1 VSDPSPT
8 IEPDTDADAD
18 AGADVGLS
26 VGDARDAPRPRRPR
40 RRLRKRD
47 HLKRTA
53 YVLVFLLIFNHLV
66 VPQLG
71 GARRAIHLL
80 SDVNPLLLLLALG
93 LEVSALGAYSML
105 TRATLPKEPCLPV
118 PVVFRIQLATRAVT
132 NLVPGGSAAGGTLG
146 YKLLTDAGVP
156 ASAAGFTL
164 ATVGLGSAV
173 VLNLFLWVA
182 LLISIPLNGFNPAY
196 LTAAIVG
203 LILMGAMAALV
214 LLLLK
219 GADRAE
225 VVMRSITSHIPFVD
239 EDTAARFIR
248 QLVGRLVALLD
259 EPVLIRRSLVWATAN
274 WALDAASLWVFLR
287 AFGATVSPVNL
298 LVAFGL
304 ANVLAA
310 VPITPGGLGVVEP
323 VLISS
328 LVGFGLDRGTAAVA
342 VITYRVA
349 AFWLPI
355 PLGALAYAS
364 LMVGPSSLGRHRR
377 DALRRLRA
385 DAARADRRVWDD
397 PVSTDSTSPD

>member
-1 VSDPSPT
+1 VSEPPPT
-8 IEPDTDADAD
+8 IDPDTD
-18 AGADVGLS
+18 GG
-26 VGDARDAPRPRRPR
+26 RPTPRRPK

-47 HLKRTA
+47 HLKRSA
-53 YVLVFLLIFNHLV
+53 YVLVFLLVFNHLV

-71 GARRAIHLL
+71 GARRAVHLL

-93 LEVSALGAYSML
+93 LEIGSLGAYAMM
-105 TRATLPKEPCLPV
+105 TRATLPKEPSLPV
-118 PVVFRIQLATRAVT
+118 PVLFRIQLATRAVT

-146 YKLLTDAGVP
+146 FKLLTDAGVAP
-156 ASAAGFTL
+156 SAAGFTL
-164 ATVGLGSAV
+164 ATIGLGSAV
-173 VLNLFLWVA
+173 VLNLLLWMA
-182 LLISIPLNGFNPAY
+182 LLISIPVNGFNPVY
-196 LTAAIVG
+196 LTAAVVG
-203 LILMGAMAALV
+203 LILLGAMGALM

-225 VVMRSITSHIPFVD
+225 AVMRGIASRVPFVN

-248 QLVGRLVALLD
+248 QLVGRLDALLE
-259 EPVLIRRSLVWATAN
+259 EPALIRRGLSWATAN
-274 WALDAASLWVFLR
+274 WALDAASLWVFMR
-287 AFGATVSPVNL
+287 AFGETVSPVNL
-298 LVAFGL
+298 VVAFGL

-328 LVGFGLDRGTAAVA
+328 LVGFGVDRGTAAVA
-342 VITYRVA
+342 VITYRLA

-364 LMVGPSSLGRHRR
+364 LMVGPSSLKQRRR
-377 DALRRLRA
+377 DALKRLRA

-397 PVSTDSTSPD
+397 PVSAPDAP

>member
-8 IEPDTDADAD
+8 TDPDTDTH
-18 AGADVGLS
+18 AGTRVEPAAGEAATS
-26 VGDARDAPRPRRPR
+26 RRPKR
-40 RRLRKRD
+40 RMRKRD
-47 HLKRTA
+47 HLKRSA

-71 GARRAIHLL
+71 GARRAVHLL

-93 LEVSALGAYSML
+93 LAMGSLGAYAMM
-105 TRATLPKEPCLPV
+105 TRATLPREPCLPV
-118 PVVFRIQLATRAVT
+118 PVLFRIQLATRAVT

-146 YKLLTDAGVP
+146 FKLLTDAGVAP
-156 ASAAGFTL
+156 SAAGFTL
-164 ATVGLGSAV
+164 ATIGLGSAV
-173 VLNLFLWVA
+173 VLNLVLWMA
-182 LLISIPLNGFNPAY
+182 LLISIPLNGFNPVY
-196 LTAAIVG
+196 LTAAVVG
-203 LILMGAMAALV
+203 LVLLGAMGAFM

-225 VVMRSITSHIPFVD
+225 AVMRSAARRIPFVN

-248 QLVGRLVALLD
+248 QLVGRLEALLE
-259 EPVLIRRSLVWATAN
+259 EPALIRRGLLWATAN

-287 AFGATVSPVNL
+287 AFGETVSPVNL

-328 LVGFGLDRGTAAVA
+328 LVGFGVDRGTAAVA

-364 LMVGPSSLGRHRR
+364 LMVGPSSLGRRRR

-385 DAARADRRVWDD
+385 DAAMADRRVWDE
-397 PVSTDSTSPD
+397 PESTPTPDRRA

>member
-1 VSDPSPT
+1 VSDQSPT
-8 IEPDTDADAD
+8 IEPDTDADPD
-18 AGADVGLS
+18 AGAAVQPLP
-26 VGDARDAPRPRRPR
+26 GDADHRPGRRKPR

-47 HLKRTA
+47 HLKRSA

-66 VPQLG
+66 LPQLG
-71 GARRAIHLL
+71 DARRALHLL

-93 LEVSALGAYSML
+93 LQIGALGAYVMM

-118 PVVFRIQLATRAVT
+118 PVLFRIQLATRAVT

-146 YKLLTDAGVP
+146 FKLLTDAGVP

-164 ATVGLGSAV
+164 ATIGLGSAV
-173 VLNLFLWVA
+173 VLNVILWVA
-182 LLISIPLNGFNPAY
+182 LLISIPINGFNPAY
-196 LTAAIVG
+196 LMAAVVG

-214 LLLLK
+214 LMLLK

-225 VVMRSITSHIPFVD
+225 AVIRGITRHIPFVN

-248 QLVGRLVALLD
+248 QLVGRLEALLA
-259 EPVLIRRSLVWATAN
+259 EPALIRRGLLWATAN

-287 AFGATVSPVNL
+287 AFGVTVSPVNL

-310 VPITPGGLGVVEP
+310 VPITPGGLGVVEA
-323 VLISS
+323 VLIST
-328 LVGFGLDRGTAAVA
+328 LVGFGLESGIARVA
-342 VITYRVA
+342 VITYRLA

-364 LMVGPSSLGRHRR
+364 LMVGPSSLGRRRR

-385 DAARADRRVWDD
+385 DAALADRRVWDD
-397 PVSTDSTSPD
+397 PVTAD

>member
-1 VSDPSPT
+1 
-8 IEPDTDADAD
+8 
-18 AGADVGLS
+18 
-26 VGDARDAPRPRRPR
+26 
-40 RRLRKRD
+40 
-47 HLKRTA
+47 
-53 YVLVFLLIFNHLV
+53 
-66 VPQLG
+66 
-71 GARRAIHLL
+71 
-80 SDVNPLLLLLALG
+80 
-93 LEVSALGAYSML
+93 
-105 TRATLPKEPCLPV
+105 
-118 PVVFRIQLATRAVT
+118 
-132 NLVPGGSAAGGTLG
+132 
-146 YKLLTDAGVP
+146 
-156 ASAAGFTL
+156 
-164 ATVGLGSAV
+164 
-173 VLNLFLWVA
+173 
-182 LLISIPLNGFNPAY
+182 
-196 LTAAIVG
+196 
-203 LILMGAMAALV
+203 MGALM

-225 VVMRSITSHIPFVD
+225 AVMRGVARRIPFVE

-248 QLVGRLVALLD
+248 QMVGRLEALLA
-259 EPVLIRRSLVWATAN
+259 EPALVRRSLLWATAN
-274 WALDAASLWVFLR
+274 WALDLASLWVFLR

-364 LMVGPSSLGRHRR
+364 LMVGPTSLGRRRR
-377 DALRRLRA
+377 DSLRRLRE

-397 PVSTDSTSPD
+397 PVADAAVGPDVTSEDMHG

>member
-1 VSDPSPT
+1 M
-8 IEPDTDADAD
+8 
-18 AGADVGLS
+18 
-26 VGDARDAPRPRRPR
+26 
-40 RRLRKRD
+40 RKRD

-66 VPQLG
+66 LPQLG
-71 GARRAIHLL
+71 GARRAFHLL

-93 LEVSALGAYSML
+93 LQIGALGAYAMM
-105 TRATLPKEPCLPV
+105 TRATLPKDPCLPI
-118 PVVFRIQLATRAVT
+118 PVLLRIQLATRAVT

-146 YKLLTDAGVP
+146 FKLLTDAGVP
-156 ASAAGFTL
+156 GSAAGFTL
-164 ATVGLGSAV
+164 ATIGLGSAV
-173 VLNLFLWVA
+173 VLNFVLWIA
-182 LLISIPLNGFNPAY
+182 LLISIPLNGFNPVY
-196 LTAAIVG
+196 LTAALVG
-203 LILMGAMAALV
+203 LILMGAMGALM

-225 VVMRSITSHIPFVD
+225 AVMRGIARRIPFVD

-248 QLVGRLVALLD
+248 QLVGRLDALLE
-259 EPVLIRRSLVWATAN
+259 EPALIRRGLLWATAN
-274 WALDAASLWVFLR
+274 WALDAASLWVFMR
-287 AFGATVSPVNL
+287 AFGDTVSPVNL

-328 LVGFGLDRGTAAVA
+328 LVGFGVDRGTAAVA

-364 LMVGPSSLGRHRR
+364 LMVGPSSLGRRRR

-385 DAARADRRVWDD
+385 DAAQADRRVWDD
-397 PVSTDSTSPD
+397 PVSTPDAP